1 MMNKCPYCDYPLS
14 GTEKFCSNCGKPI
27 PRVDTYAAFG
37 KESERYI
44 ADTYKEEAAAA
55 TFDEAPVA
63 NMDLLPPIPP
73 TSAQPPVLPPI
84 PGKMG
89 MPPVPPI
96 PVPPLPK
103 AAEPAPV
110 AEYAHTEA
118 PIQDNIP
125 SLGKS
130 ELPPM
135 PPIPVPP
142 VPPLPK
148 AAEQA
153 SVAESTDTEAPVSGK
168 VPAVEDVEKDVN
180 ADESLPPEIPAPSS
194 SDEPIVINE
203 PEPVPEP
210 EPEPCASNNHTLLEV
225 DSSPAI
231 HENSSRHIAEQ
242 VAHDMPDN
250 SIEEDITMDMDTD
263 EADSDTQF
271 WAVDNAERKGG
282 KKWLFVAVAVV
293 VLAIGAVVAYLFWPF
308 NHSESKPASTTEQL
322 SKAEPQPADT
332 VSTSV
337 QAIADSI
344 NANRPAGSNAMS
356 LDKVSY
362 LKNANQMEYL
372 FTYAG
377 SDVVSDYLA
386 MMKSAMIDQ
395 LSKESWAKVLKKN
408 SVTVKIVFYS
418 PSGKFLG
425 TTSISPSEY

>member
-1 MMNKCPYCDYPLS
+1 M
-14 GTEKFCSNCGKPI
+14 
-27 PRVDTYAAFG
+27 
-37 KESERYI
+37 
-44 ADTYKEEAAAA
+44 
-55 TFDEAPVA
+55 
-63 NMDLLPPIPP
+63 
-73 TSAQPPVLPPI
+73 
-84 PGKMG
+84 
-89 MPPVPPI
+89 PPI

-103 AAEPAPV
+103 AAEQTP
-110 AEYAHTEA
+110 
-118 PIQDNIP
+118 
-125 SLGKS
+125 
-130 ELPPM
+130 
-135 PPIPVPP
+135 
-142 VPPLPK
+142 
-148 AAEQA
+148 
-153 SVAESTDTEAPVSGK
+153 VAESTDTDSPVSGK
-168 VPAVEDVEKDVN
+168 VLDLEDVEKGVN

-203 PEPVPEP
+203 PESEPEPEPEPEPELEPELEPDPEPEPELEPEP
-210 EPEPCASNNHTLLEV
+210 EPEPCACNHHTLLEV

-242 VAHDMPDN
+242 VAYDMPDN

>member
-27 PRVDTYAAFG
+27 PRVDTYAASG

-44 ADTYKEEAAAA
+44 ADTYKEEVAAA

-63 NMDLLPPIPP
+63 NMDLLPPIP
-73 TSAQPPVLPPI
+73 TSSAQPPVLPPI

-130 ELPPM
+130 ELPPV
-135 PPIPVPP
+135 PPIP

-148 AAEQA
+148 AAEPTP
-153 SVAESTDTEAPVSGK
+153 VAESTDTEAPVSGK
-168 VPAVEDVEKDVN
+168 VPDLEDVEKDVN
-180 ADESLPPEIPAPSS
+180 ADESLPPEIPTPSS
-194 SDEPIVINE
+194 SEEPIVINE
-203 PEPVPEP
+203 PEPEP

-242 VAHDMPDN
+242 AAHDLPDN

-386 MMKSAMIDQ
+386 MMKSAMIEQ

>member
-27 PRVDTYAAFG
+27 PRVDTYAASG
-37 KESERYI
+37 KESEQYI
-44 ADTYKEEAAAA
+44 ADTYKEEVAAV

-110 AEYAHTEA
+110 AEFAHTEA
-118 PIQDNIP
+118 PIQDNAP

-135 PPIPVPP
+135 PPIPVPS
-142 VPPLPK
+142 LPK
-148 AAEQA
+148 AAEPTP
-153 SVAESTDTEAPVSGK
+153 VAESTDTEAPVLGK
-168 VPAVEDVEKDVN
+168 VPDVEDFEKDVN

-203 PEPVPEP
+203 PEP
-210 EPEPCASNNHTLLEV
+210 EPCACNNHTLLEV
-225 DSSPAI
+225 DSSPDI

-263 EADSDTQF
+263 EVDSDTQF
-271 WAVDNAERKGG
+271 WAVDNAEREGG

>member
-14 GTEKFCSNCGKPI
+14 GTENFCSNCGKPI
-27 PRVDTYAAFG
+27 PRVDTYAASG

-55 TFDEAPVA
+55 IFDEAPVA
-63 NMDLLPPIPP
+63 NMDLLPPIP
-73 TSAQPPVLPPI
+73 TSSAQPPVLPPI

-118 PIQDNIP
+118 PIQDNAP

-135 PPIPVPP
+135 PPTS

-148 AAEQA
+148 AAEPA
-153 SVAESTDTEAPVSGK
+153 PVAESTDTEAPVLGK
-168 VPAVEDVEKDVN
+168 VPDVEDFEKDVN

-203 PEPVPEP
+203 PEP
-210 EPEPCASNNHTLLEV
+210 EPCACNNHTLLEV

-242 VAHDMPDN
+242 AAHDMPDN
-250 SIEEDITMDMDTD
+250 AIEEDITMDMDTD

>member
-27 PRVDTYAAFG
+27 PRVDTYAASG

-44 ADTYKEEAAAA
+44 ADIYKEEVAAA

-63 NMDLLPPIPP
+63 NMDLLPPIP
-73 TSAQPPVLPPI
+73 TSSAQPPVLPPI

-89 MPPVPPI
+89 LPPVPPI

-103 AAEPAPV
+103 AAEPAP
-110 AEYAHTEA
+110 
-118 PIQDNIP
+118 
-125 SLGKS
+125 
-130 ELPPM
+130 
-135 PPIPVPP
+135 
-142 VPPLPK
+142 
-148 AAEQA
+148 
-153 SVAESTDTEAPVSGK
+153 VAESTDTEAPVSGK

-203 PEPVPEP
+203 PEP
-210 EPEPCASNNHTLLEV
+210 EPEPCACNNHTLLEV

-242 VAHDMPDN
+242 AAHDMPDN

>member
-44 ADTYKEEAAAA
+44 ADTYKEEVAAA

-63 NMDLLPPIPP
+63 NMDLLPPIP
-73 TSAQPPVLPPI
+73 TSSAQPPVLPPI
-84 PGKMG
+84 LGKSEL
-89 MPPVPPI
+89 PPMPPI

-110 AEYAHTEA
+110 AEFAHTEA
-118 PIQDNIP
+118 PIQDNVP

-135 PPIPVPP
+135 PPIP

-180 ADESLPPEIPAPSS
+180 ADESLPSEIPAPSS

-250 SIEEDITMDMDTD
+250 SIEEDITTDMDTD

-293 VLAIGAVVAYLFWPF
+293 VLAIGAVVAYLFWSF

>member
-27 PRVDTYAAFG
+27 PRVDTYAASG

-44 ADTYKEEAAAA
+44 ADIYKEEVAAA

-89 MPPVPPI
+89 LPPVPPI

-103 AAEPAPV
+103 AAEPAP
-110 AEYAHTEA
+110 
-118 PIQDNIP
+118 
-125 SLGKS
+125 
-130 ELPPM
+130 
-135 PPIPVPP
+135 
-142 VPPLPK
+142 
-148 AAEQA
+148 
-153 SVAESTDTEAPVSGK
+153 VAESTDTEAPVSGK

-180 ADESLPPEIPAPSS
+180 VDESLPPEIPAPSS

-203 PEPVPEP
+203 PEPAPEREPEPEP
-210 EPEPCASNNHTLLEV
+210 EPEPCAWNNHTLLEV
-225 DSSPAI
+225 ESSPAI

-242 VAHDMPDN
+242 AAHDMPDN
-250 SIEEDITMDMDTD
+250 SIEEDITTDMDTD

-282 KKWLFVAVAVV
+282 KKWLFVAVVVV

>member
-27 PRVDTYAAFG
+27 PRVDTYAASG

-63 NMDLLPPIPP
+63 NMDLLPPIP
-73 TSAQPPVLPPI
+73 TSSAQPPVLPPI

-89 MPPVPPI
+89 LPPVPPI

-110 AEYAHTEA
+110 AEFAHTEA
-118 PIQDNIP
+118 PIQDDVP
-125 SLGKS
+125 SLGES

-142 VPPLPK
+142 VPK
-148 AAEQA
+148 AAEQTP
-153 SVAESTDTEAPVSGK
+153 VAESTDTEAPVSVK
-168 VPAVEDVEKDVN
+168 VPAAEDVEKDVN
-180 ADESLPPEIPAPSS
+180 ANESLPPEIPAPSS

-203 PEPVPEP
+203 PEP
-210 EPEPCASNNHTLLEV
+210 EPEPCACNNHTLLEV

>member
-27 PRVDTYAAFG
+27 PRVDTYAASG

-55 TFDEAPVA
+55 IFDEAPVA
-63 NMDLLPPIPP
+63 NMDLLPPIP
-73 TSAQPPVLPPI
+73 TSSAQPPVLPPI

-89 MPPVPPI
+89 MPPVSPIPVPPLPKAPEPTPMAEFAHTEAPIQDNVPSLGKSKLPPVPPI

-103 AAEPAPV
+103 AAEPAP
-110 AEYAHTEA
+110 
-118 PIQDNIP
+118 
-125 SLGKS
+125 
-130 ELPPM
+130 
-135 PPIPVPP
+135 
-142 VPPLPK
+142 
-148 AAEQA
+148 
-153 SVAESTDTEAPVSGK
+153 VAESTDTEAPVSGK

-180 ADESLPPEIPAPSS
+180 VDESLPPEIPAPSS

-203 PEPVPEP
+203 PEP
-210 EPEPCASNNHTLLEV
+210 EPCACNNHTLLEV
-225 DSSPAI
+225 DSSPDI

-308 NHSESKPASTTEQL
+308 NHSESKPAPTTEQL

-386 MMKSAMIDQ
+386 MMKSAMIEQ
-395 LSKESWAKVLKKN
+395 LSKESWAKVLKQN

>member
-1 MMNKCPYCDYPLS
+1 
-14 GTEKFCSNCGKPI
+14 
-27 PRVDTYAAFG
+27 
-37 KESERYI
+37 
-44 ADTYKEEAAAA
+44 
-55 TFDEAPVA
+55 
-63 NMDLLPPIPP
+63 
-73 TSAQPPVLPPI
+73 
-84 PGKMG
+84 
-89 MPPVPPI
+89 
-96 PVPPLPK
+96 
-103 AAEPAPV
+103 
-110 AEYAHTEA
+110 
-118 PIQDNIP
+118 
-125 SLGKS
+125 
-130 ELPPM
+130 
-135 PPIPVPP
+135 
-142 VPPLPK
+142 
-148 AAEQA
+148 
-153 SVAESTDTEAPVSGK
+153 
-168 VPAVEDVEKDVN
+168 
-180 ADESLPPEIPAPSS
+180 
-194 SDEPIVINE
+194 
-203 PEPVPEP
+203 
-210 EPEPCASNNHTLLEV
+210 
-225 DSSPAI
+225 
-231 HENSSRHIAEQ
+231 
-242 VAHDMPDN
+242 MPDN

-263 EADSDTQF
+263 EVDSDTQF

-395 LSKESWAKVLKKN
+395 LSKESWAKVLKQN